1 MGVLPKASILYQNLD
16 GNSFPDTLMRNR
28 SLDKN
33 MYSITLLSVNGY
45 SYSVN
50 TKIVSTLSLTICRAS
65 EFPSTFSFFFYIIV
79 SNKNAKYTYNRIPS
93 ERIPFCVVCT

>member
-33 MYSITLLSVNGY
+33 TYSIALLSVNGY
-45 SYSVN
+45 SYPVN

-65 EFPSTFSFFFYIIV
+65 EFPSTFSFFLFFFLHH
-79 SNKNAKYTYNRIPS
+79 SLQQ
-93 ERIPFCVVCT
+93 ER